1 MLRRTLTYIATA
13 IAILACLFSCSKNT
27 ENILGEG
34 TMVTMSFYTGTMQT
48 RATTPGDGD
57 VADGGGIY
65 QENGV
70 PDLIILVA
78 EVESGNIV
86 KRYPSEGELLS
97 LSETEA
103 KVAFSFAG
111 NNAGDYIVYAF
122 GNAQGLWPMVME
134 GDDDNNP
141 SEVLYA
147 EDLTDPD
154 KVPKRAVLEELRFK
168 KLDAN
173 VAPELINGRMP
184 LSAKGA
190 LEVSSG
196 KNGQVRLELL
206 RCIAKVTA
214 EFINN
219 TGGTLDLDHYSH
231 YIKNICPDN
240 GYIIKH
246 PAVSPASAVMGTLNA
261 TVNDH
266 EIVSESSLSHS
277 WYVFPSVGPYTC
289 DIHFTVDEK
298 DYTYNNL
305 PVTNNRREDIPSLTR
320 NQHLH
325 IVTRISK
332 GLKVSFNFEVA
343 NWEDVSAQVQF
354 D

>member
-78 EVESGNIV
+78 EAESGNIV

-134 GDDDNNP
+134 GDDDNDP
-141 SEVLYA
+141 SEVLSA

>member
-34 TMVTMSFYTGTMQT
+34 TMVTLSFYTGTMQT

-78 EVESGNIV
+78 EAESGNIV

-134 GDDDNNP
+134 GDDDNDP
-141 SEVLYA
+141 SEVLSA